1 MRHKSLFSTMF
12 VGQSVGRSV
21 CHKLLGSLIE
31 PMQSKDIKIY
41 EYGLKAYFLPCLSIC
56 VSQSVYQSVCL
67 SVSLS
72 VGLPVKIFFL
82 SLIEQHHE
90 KERC

>member
-1 MRHKSLFSTMF
+1 VRHKSLFSTMF

-21 CHKLLGSLIE
+21 CHKLLRSLVE

-41 EYGLKAYFLPCLSIC
+41 EYGLKAYFLPCLS
-56 VSQSVYQSVCL
+56 VCL
-67 SVSLS
+67 SVRLS
-72 VGLPVKIFFL
+72 VSLPVKNCLL
-82 SLIEQHHE
+82 SLIEQYHE

>member
-1 MRHKSLFSTMF
+1 MF
-12 VGQSVGRSV
+12 VGLSV
-21 CHKLLGSLIE
+21 CHKLLRSLIE
-31 PMQSKDIKIY
+31 PMKSKDIKIY
-41 EYGLKAYFLPCLSIC
+41 EYSLNAYFLLCLSIC
-56 VSQSVYQSVCL
+56 VSRSVYQSVCL